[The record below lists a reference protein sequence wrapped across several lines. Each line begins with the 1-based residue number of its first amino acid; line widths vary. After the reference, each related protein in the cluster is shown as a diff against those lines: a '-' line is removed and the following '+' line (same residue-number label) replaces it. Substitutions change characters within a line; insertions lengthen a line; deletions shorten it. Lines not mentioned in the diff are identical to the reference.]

1 MKKQY
6 AALAVA
12 AAAVFAVPA
21 FAQSSVTSSTG
32 ASVSSG
38 TGVIVT
44 PSLPSASVT
53 VAPAADV
60 NVTASGPHLLPG
72 ATLVQSGSTTVMGS
86 GPVVTQTVVTNYWA
100 NVPAGFERRGDVQ
113 RWMSLR

>member
-1 MKKQY
+1 MKNKY

-12 AAAVFAVPA
+12 AAAVLAAPA
-21 FAQSSVTSSTG
+21 FAQSSVTSSGG

-38 TGVIVT
+38 TGVVVT

-53 VAPAADV
+53 VAPATH
-60 NVTASGPHLLPG
+60 VTASGPHLLPG

-86 GPVVTQTVVTNYWA
+86 GPVATTTVVTNYWA

-113 RWMSLR
+113 RWMALK